1 MSLNP
6 VTRRGVALAA
16 ALALAALPV
25 EAVHGAEDVRAGIG
39 SALSVG
45 GLLLVQAAAIAAAL
59 AGRRWAV
66 RLLLA
71 VSIGW
76 IVGALVDHSQVFTD
90 PTAFRDGWASAVPVL
105 ALIALN
111 AAAAVFAVAPAMPAS
126 WDALKVAGVDA
137 WAAVEL
143 ERAVVL
149 DVRTARER
157 ASGVIPGAIA
167 MSWRHP
173 TAPEGGRGV
182 VVVCSHGAR
191 ALHAVRALQAND
203 VAARSVSGGMT
214 AYRRQGLPIDDAT

>member
-1 MSLNP
+1 MSLTP

-25 EAVHGAEDVRAGIG
+25 EALHGAEDVRAGIG

-45 GLLLVQAAAIAAAL
+45 GLLLVQAVAIAAAL
-59 AGRRWAV
+59 MGRRWAV

-76 IVGALVDHSQVFTD
+76 ILGALGDHAQVVTN
-90 PTAFRDGWASAVPVL
+90 PAGFRDGWASAVPVL

-111 AAAAVFAVAPAMPAS
+111 AAATVFAVAPAMPAS

-167 MSWRHP
+167 TSWRHP
-173 TAPEGGRGV
+173 TVSEGSRGV
-182 VVVCSHGAR
+182 VVVCSHGLR
-191 ALHAVRALQAND
+191 ALRAVRALRAQG
-203 VAARSVSGGMT
+203 VEARSVCGGMT
-214 AYRRQGLPIDDAT
+214 AYRRQGLPVDGAT